1 MLGHYKFGSTVE
13 ERVELDKTCR
23 QNYETTMSE
32 WLAVE
37 AIVRQKDKE
46 MMAANLAKLSSE
58 STSGDVPP
66 QTPTAGQ
73 GDLSNNV
80 SFLLLPTSLE
90 FYWSYSFSALKI
102 TTDS

>member
-1 MLGHYKFGSTVE
+1 
-13 ERVELDKTCR
+13 
-23 QNYETTMSE
+23 MSE

-80 SFLLLPTSLE
+80 SFKRLVSSATHLSWG
-90 FYWSYSFSALKI
+90 YWSYSYSALKKS
-102 TTDS
+102 TDS